1 MSLHQIHARL
11 TVRVET
17 RHTDD
22 GPGHAWWRD
31 GTETRDILGRKGS
44 RTTEWLRFR
53 CSGHPDTCPAVA
65 LVRYRALEEALEALR

>member
-1 MSLHQIHARL
+1 MSARL
-11 TVRVET
+11 TPARL
-17 RHTDD
+17 R
-22 GPGHAWWRD
+22 ALR
-31 GTETRDILGRKGS
+31 S